1 MPLCAMGS
9 RACGARLARV
19 EILCAA
25 LASLVGAGLNGA
37 LVLVGARVQPVVD
50 MTPSKGEVRELLGGQ
65 VTISGLYEQV
75 GAADLNVV
83 VRALCSLAPAL
94 TPAAC

>member
-1 MPLCAMGS
+1 MDGDQISALMAIKDDPVRCVLLKADGS
-9 RACGARLARV
+9 A
-19 EILCAA
+19 EE
-25 LASLVGAGLNGA
+25 
-37 LVLVGARVQPVVD
+37 PVVD

-83 VRALCSLAPAL
+83 VRALPDWLYRAHWG
-94 TPAAC
+94 

>member
-1 MPLCAMGS
+1 M
-9 RACGARLARV
+9 
-19 EILCAA
+19 CAA
-25 LASLVGAGLNGA
+25 LASLAGAGLKGA
-37 LVLVGARVQPVVD
+37 LVLVCACVQPVVD

-83 VRALCSLAPAL
+83 VRALSSLVRAL
-94 TPAAC
+94 PPAA